1 MFATFIDKYQPA
13 VIIKFPTECGTYD
26 QKLFDEYLR
35 TFRALY
41 DRGECFNILIDG
53 RDVESFP
60 PSYILQHGLFLSKY
74 KKLTA
79 QYIKKSAVICGPTM
93 EKCLNLLFS
102 VYTPESDMIVTQDF
116 RKGLIHVLDKEKR
129 IK

>member
-1 MFATFIDKYQPA
+1 M
-13 VIIKFPTECGTYD
+13 IKSNNC
-26 QKLFDEYLR
+26 
-35 TFRALY
+35 
-41 DRGECFNILIDG
+41 CFNILIDG

-60 PSYILQHGLFLSKY
+60 PSYILQHGLFLAKY

-116 RKGLIHVLDKEKR
+116 REGLIHVLDKK
-129 IK
+129 IKNKQMTIIFVFIKELLFYQHDLLY

>member
-13 VIIKFPTECGTYD
+13 VIIKFPTEC
-26 QKLFDEYLR
+26 DEYLR

-60 PSYILQHGLFLSKY
+60 PSYILQHGLFLAKY

-79 QYIKKSAVICGPTM
+79 EYIKKSAVICGPNM
-93 EKCLNLLFS
+93 EKCLNLLF
-102 VYTPESDMIVTQDF
+102 
-116 RKGLIHVLDKEKR
+116 
-129 IK
+129 